1 MPMPKFTTAS
11 GPGRTKRIV
20 WSPQV
25 QHLIKQFYLEEGV
38 TLDKLPQ
45 RMWEHGF
52 RASRRSYCSK
62 LQEWGWRRKK
72 KGKISDSSTR
82 IAPTAGSATAVL
94 GFGPFSKY
102 SETSPIAQSP
112 SPEPTIEIK
121 DPIEGPGKKTLQS
134 LDTVNSCEMVTRKE
148 ASQTD
153 SVMADSCR
161 SIEYSSGL
169 TCAVCFGSAMSLAIA
184 VKESDSEWV
193 NSQMSNGI
201 F

>member
-11 GPGRTKRIV
+11 GPGRTKRIN
-20 WSPQV
+20 WSPHV
-25 QHLIKQFYLEEGV
+25 QHLIRKFYLDEGV

-62 LQEWGWRRKK
+62 LREWGWRRKK

-82 IAPTAGSATAVL
+82 IAPTAESSIIV
-94 GFGPFSKY
+94 
-102 SETSPIAQSP
+102 QSP
-112 SPEPTIEIK
+112 SPEPIIEEK
-121 DPIEGPGKKTLQS
+121 DPMEDLGRALQS
-134 LDTVNSCEMVTRKE
+134 LDTINNFESETRE
-148 ASQTD
+148 ETPQAD
-153 SVMADSCR
+153 IVMADSCH

-184 VKESDSEWV
+184 VRESDSEWA